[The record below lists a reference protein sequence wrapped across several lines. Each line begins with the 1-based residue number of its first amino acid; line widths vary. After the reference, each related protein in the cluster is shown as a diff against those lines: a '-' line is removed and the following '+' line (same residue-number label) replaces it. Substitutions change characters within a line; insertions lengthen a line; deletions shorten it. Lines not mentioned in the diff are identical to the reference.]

1 MVIELER
8 KYIIRLRRYRAH
20 VILSHFEMRGMGMTM
35 INVAILG
42 YGVVGSG
49 VAEVIRKNSDSIA
62 KRAGKEIRV
71 KWILDVLDFPDS
83 PDKDVLTKNA
93 DDVFNDKEVDIVI
106 ETIGGARI
114 AAQFT
119 RRALE
124 AGKSVVTSNKE
135 LVASQGPELLKL
147 AKEKGVS
154 YLFEASVGGGI
165 PIIRPLNQCLAANEI
180 KGITGILNGTTNYI
194 LTKMKKEGKSFEEAL
209 KEAQQKGYAEQNPT
223 ADIEGHDTC
232 RKLAI
237 LSSIAFN
244 EFVDFSNIYTEGI
257 TKVTTADM
265 KYAEALNSSI
275 KLVAISKKKGDRV
288 FARVS
293 PAIISKDH
301 PLANVEDVFN
311 AIVVKGDAIGD
322 AMFYGRGAGKLP
334 TASAVVAD
342 VIDIAKH
349 PGFQGGSAWVRTN
362 ENNVI
367 SIDECSARF
376 LVRVATE
383 KASEAKADILALFG
397 EVEFIDLG
405 SKVQR
410 VEVAFITPVHT
421 EKELFEKLTKLKNMS
436 SVSDI
441 ANSIRIEE
449 D

>member
-1 MVIELER
+1 MVNI
-8 KYIIRLRRYRAH
+8 
-20 VILSHFEMRGMGMTM
+20 
-35 INVAILG
+35 AILG

-49 VAEVIRKNSDSIA
+49 VAEVIKKNSESIA
-62 KRAGKEIRV
+62 QRAGTEIRV
-71 KWILDVLDFPDS
+71 KWILDIRDFPDS

-93 DDVFNDKEVDIVI
+93 DDVFNDKEVDIIV
-106 ETIGGARI
+106 ETIGGATI

-119 RRALE
+119 RRAFE

-135 LVASQGPELLKL
+135 LVASQGPELLEL
-147 AKEKGVS
+147 ASKNGAS

-180 KGITGILNGTTNYI
+180 MGITGILNGTTNYI
-194 LTKMKKEGKSFEEAL
+194 LTQMKKEGKSFEAAL
-209 KEAQQKGYAEQNPT
+209 KEAQENGYAEQNPT
-223 ADIEGHDTC
+223 ADVEGHDAC

-237 LSSIAFN
+237 LSSIAYN
-244 EFVDFSNIYTEGI
+244 EFVDYSNVYAEGI

-265 KYAEALNSSI
+265 KYAEAMNSVI
-275 KLVAISKKKGDRV
+275 KLIGISKRSGDKI

-311 AIVVKGDAIGD
+311 AIVVKGDAIGE

-349 PGFQGGSAWVRTN
+349 QNSENKSVWVRKDK
-362 ENNVI
+362 NNVVPLAE
-367 SIDECSARF
+367 SSAKF
-376 LVRVATE
+376 LVRIATE
-383 KASEAKADILALFG
+383 KASEAKSDLKALFG

-405 SKVQR
+405 SKVQG
-410 VEVAFITPVHT
+410 VEVAFITPVLA
-421 EKELFEKLTKLKNMS
+421 EKEIDNRLTELKTKK
-436 SVSDI
+436 SVINI

-449 D
+449 E

>member
-1 MVIELER
+1 MVNI
-8 KYIIRLRRYRAH
+8 
-20 VILSHFEMRGMGMTM
+20 
-35 INVAILG
+35 AILG

-49 VAEVIRKNSDSIA
+49 VAEVIKKNSESIA
-62 KRAGKEIRV
+62 QRAGTEIRV
-71 KWILDVLDFPDS
+71 KWILDIRDFPDS

-93 DDVFNDKEVDIVI
+93 DDVFNDKEVDIIV
-106 ETIGGARI
+106 ETIGGATI

-119 RRALE
+119 RRAFE
-124 AGKSVVTSNKE
+124 AGKNVVTSNKE
-135 LVASQGPELLKL
+135 LVASQGPELLEL
-147 AKEKGVS
+147 ASKNGVS

-180 KGITGILNGTTNYI
+180 IGITGILNGTTNYI
-194 LTKMKKEGKSFEEAL
+194 LTQMKKEGKSFEAAL
-209 KEAQQKGYAEQNPT
+209 KEAQENGYAEQNPT
-223 ADIEGHDTC
+223 ADVEGHDAC

-237 LSSIAFN
+237 LSSIAYN
-244 EFVDFSNIYTEGI
+244 EFVDYSNVYAEGI

-265 KYAEALNSSI
+265 KYAEAMNSVI
-275 KLVAISKKKGDRV
+275 KLIGISRRNGDKI

-293 PAIISKDH
+293 PAIISKEH

-334 TASAVVAD
+334 TASAVIAD

-349 PGFQGGSAWVRTN
+349 LNYENKSVWVRSDK
-362 ENNVI
+362 NNIIPLSESYVK
-367 SIDECSARF
+367 F

-383 KASEAKADILALFG
+383 KSSEAKSDIKSLFG

-405 SKVQR
+405 SKVQG
-410 VEVAFITPVHT
+410 VEVAFITPVLS
-421 EKELFEKLTKLKNMS
+421 EKEIENKLSELKTMK
-436 SVSDI
+436 SVINI

-449 D
+449 E